1 MGTEAENWS
10 LEAPLA
16 ELSEFM
22 KRKKTPGRTAPKKIP
37 IGQQCVTSA
46 DLFQSRVTVF
56 ME

>member
-22 KRKKTPGRTAPKKIP
+22 KRKKKPGRTAPKKIP

>member
-22 KRKKTPGRTAPKKIP
+22 KRKEKKIP
-37 IGQQCVTSA
+37 IGQQCVSSA
-46 DLFQSRVTVF
+46 DLFQSRVTVL